1 MESDVV
7 LSLRNLVKRYPGVL
21 ALDRVS
27 MGFKKGEVHALLGEN
42 GAGKSTLVKV
52 ISGAVDPDG
61 GTVCVNG
68 HEYSRMTPHLARSL
82 GIEVIYQEFNL
93 VPSLS
98 VAENIFLGD
107 KVGGRYLVDFKT
119 IEARVRDIFRQLN
132 IAIDPD
138 ALVRDLS
145 PAQQRL
151 VEIAKAVCKDV
162 RILIMDE
169 PSAPLSVA
177 EVEHMFDIIEQLKR
191 KGVTVIYISHR
202 LEEVFRISDRVSVMR
217 DGRYVGTKNSTE
229 TNRKE
234 LINMMV
240 GRELTE
246 TYPARTREPSQVAL
260 EIRNLAGNG
269 VRNISFAVR
278 KGEILG
284 LSGLVGAGR
293 TELAMVIFGAAPA
306 ERGEILVDGQRVRIK
321 SPADAIRHGI
331 GLLPED
337 RKGQGLF
344 LEMGVQWNICFPI
357 IRRISRRGLVDTKA
371 EHAIARQ
378 FKERLDIRT
387 PSLDQRVKNL
397 SGGNQ
402 QKVVLAKSLAAE
414 SDILIFDEP
423 TKGID
428 VGTKQEIYKLMRELA
443 DSGIAIVMISSDMQE
458 LLGMSDRI
466 VVLCEGEFAGEV
478 QRDQFSQNY
487 ILDLASGTH

>member
-1 MESDVV
+1 MDSDIV
-7 LSLRNLVKRYPGVL
+7 LSLKNLVKRYPGVL
-21 ALDRVS
+21 ALDHVS
-27 MGFKKGEVHALLGEN
+27 LDFRKGEVHALLGEN

-52 ISGAVDPDG
+52 VGGAIEPDSG
-61 GTVCVNG
+61 TIRING
-68 HEYSRMTPHLARSL
+68 HEYPRMNPHLARSL
-82 GIEVIYQEFNL
+82 GIEVIHQEFNL
-93 VPSLS
+93 VPPLS
-98 VAENIFLGD
+98 VAENMFLGD
-107 KVGGRYLVDFKT
+107 RVGGRYLVDFKAMK
-119 IEARVRDIFRQLN
+119 ARVREIFRELN
-132 IAIDPD
+132 ITIDPD
-138 ALVRDLS
+138 RLIRELS

-151 VEIAKAVCKDV
+151 VEIAKAVSKDARV
-162 RILIMDE
+162 LIMDE
-169 PSAPLSVA
+169 PTAPLSVA
-177 EVEHMFDIIEQLKR
+177 EVEHMFEIIGRLKQR
-191 KGVTVIYISHR
+191 GVTVIYISHR
-202 LEEVFRISDRVSVMR
+202 LEEVFRIADRVSVMR
-217 DGRYVGTKNSTE
+217 DGRYVATRATGD

-234 LINMMV
+234 LISLMV

-246 TYPARTREPSQVAL
+246 TYPPSTSTPSQVAL
-260 EIRNLAGNG
+260 EIKNLSGNG
-269 VRNISFAVR
+269 VRDISFSVR

-293 TELAMVIFGAAPA
+293 TELAMVIFGAVPA
-306 ERGEILVDGQRVRIK
+306 EHGEIWVDGKRVTIK

-337 RKGQGLF
+337 RKGHGLF
-344 LEMGVQWNICFPI
+344 LEMGVKWNICFPI
-357 IRRISRRGLVDTKA
+357 VRRISRRGLVDTKK
-371 EHAIARQ
+371 EHEIAATYRQ
-378 FKERLDIRT
+378 RLDIRT

-428 VGTKQEIYKLMRELA
+428 VGTKQEIYKLMRQLA
-443 DSGIAIVMISSDMQE
+443 DSGIAIIMISSDMQE

-478 QRDQFSQNY
+478 RREEFSQDY

>member
-1 MESDVV
+1 MDSDIV

-21 ALDRVS
+21 ALDHVS
-27 MGFKKGEVHALLGEN
+27 LDFRKGEVHALLGEN

-52 ISGAVDPDG
+52 VGGAIEPDSGEIR
-61 GTVCVNG
+61 VNG
-68 HEYSRMTPHLARSL
+68 REFTRMNPHLARSQ
-82 GIEVIYQEFNL
+82 GIEVIHQEFNL
-93 VPSLS
+93 VPPLS

-107 KVGGRYLVDFKT
+107 RVGGRRLVDFKVMRERT
-119 IEARVRDIFRQLN
+119 VALFQQFN

-138 ALVRDLS
+138 KPVRELS

-151 VEIAKAVCKDV
+151 VEIAKAVSKNV

-169 PSAPLSVA
+169 PSAPLSVS
-177 EVEHMFDIIEQLKR
+177 EVEHMFEIIQRLKQN
-191 KGVTVIYISHR
+191 GVTVIYISHR

-217 DGRYVGTKNSTE
+217 DGRYVATRPTAD

-234 LINMMV
+234 LISLMV

-246 TYPARTREPSQVAL
+246 QYPAGTGAPSDVAL
-260 EIRNLAGNG
+260 EIRHLSGNG
-269 VRNISFAVR
+269 VRDISFYVR

-306 ERGEILVDGQRVRIK
+306 EGGEIWVDGKRVTIN

-344 LEMGVQWNICFPI
+344 LEMGVKWNICFPI
-357 IRRISRRGLVDTKA
+357 VRRISRRGLVDTKA
-371 EHAIARQ
+371 EQEIAA
-378 FKERLDIRT
+378 KYKARLDIRT
-387 PSLDQRVKNL
+387 PSLEQRVKNL

-402 QKVVLAKSLAAE
+402 QKVVLAKALAAQ

-443 DSGIAIVMISSDMQE
+443 DNGIAIIMISSDMQE

-466 VVLCEGEFAGEV
+466 VVLCEGAFAGEV
-478 QRDQFSQNY
+478 HREQFSQNY

>member
-1 MESDVV
+1 MDSDIV
-7 LSLRNLVKRYPGVL
+7 LSLSNLVKRYPGVL
-21 ALDRVS
+21 AIDHVSLDFR
-27 MGFKKGEVHALLGEN
+27 KGEVHALLGEN
-42 GAGKSTLVKV
+42 GAGKSTLVRV
-52 ISGAVDPDG
+52 VGGAIEPDSG
-61 GTVCVNG
+61 TIRING
-68 HEYSRMTPHLARSL
+68 HEYPKMNPHLARSL
-82 GIEVIYQEFNL
+82 GIEVIHQEFNL
-93 VPSLS
+93 VPPLS

-107 KVGGRYLVDFKT
+107 RIGGRYLVDFKT
-119 IEARVRDIFRQLN
+119 IRQRVRDIFEQLG
-132 IAIDPD
+132 IKIDPD
-138 ALVRDLS
+138 TPVRDLS

-151 VEIAKAVCKDV
+151 VEIAKAVSKDV
-162 RILIMDE
+162 RVLIMDE
-169 PSAPLSVA
+169 PTAPLSVA
-177 EVEHMFDIIEQLKR
+177 EVEHMFDIVAELKR
-191 KGVTVIYISHR
+191 RGVTVIYISHR

-217 DGRYVGTKNSTE
+217 DGRYVATRATAE

-234 LINMMV
+234 LISLMV

-246 TYPARTREPSQVAL
+246 TYPPGRGAPSQVAL
-260 EIRNLAGNG
+260 EIKNLSGNG
-269 VRNISFAVR
+269 VRDISFSVR

-293 TELAMVIFGAAPA
+293 TELAMVIFGAAPT
-306 ERGEILVDGQRVRIK
+306 ERGEIWVDGKRVTIK
-321 SPADAIRHGI
+321 SPADAMRHGI

-344 LEMGVQWNICFPI
+344 LEMGVKWNICFPI
-357 IRRISRRGLVDTKA
+357 IRRISRRGIVDTRK
-371 EHAIARQ
+371 EQEIAATYRQ
-378 FKERLDIRT
+378 RLDIRT
-387 PSLDQRVKNL
+387 PSLEQRVKNL

-428 VGTKQEIYKLMRELA
+428 VGTKQEIYRRMRELA
-443 DSGIAIVMISSDMQE
+443 DSGVAIIMISSDMQE

-478 QRDQFSQNY
+478 QREQFSQDY